1 MAAPKGN
8 TNAEKWTE
16 EEALDFMRRSLMAME
31 KEPFDFIGELAQE
44 MGKYRKLYNYLADKF
59 PECKVILNKI
69 EQECEANCFRHG
81 KKGEIVPSLAIMNL
95 KSNHGWTDRVA
106 SQNDNTNV
114 NLNSEELTPEQIK
127 ALNDELNNEY

>member
-1 MAAPKGN
+1 
-8 TNAEKWTE
+8 
-16 EEALDFMRRSLMAME
+16 
-31 KEPFDFIGELAQE
+31 
-44 MGKYRKLYNYLADKF
+44 
-59 PECKVILNKI
+59 VILNKI
-69 EQECEANCFRHG
+69 EQECEANCFLHG

>member
-1 MAAPKGN
+1 
-8 TNAEKWTE
+8 
-16 EEALDFMRRSLMAME
+16 
-31 KEPFDFIGELAQE
+31 
-44 MGKYRKLYNYLADKF
+44 
-59 PECKVILNKI
+59 
-69 EQECEANCFRHG
+69 
-81 KKGEIVPSLAIMNL
+81 VPSLAIMNL